1 MLFSVRFFIVCTTSV
16 SLLSAVAQ
24 AGYTPNFNFN
34 QPHDISGRTPCCVDR
49 LTTLTC
55 GRMRLNT
62 PAKFAKRC
70 ANDPDF
76 ALIQCCSSCFDRR
89 SSLSSEKYNL
99 VVRRHLEDPMK
110 ATCIDRRGGD
120 WCQKMANRENYW
132 QDASF
137 STIGGCGAFPSAF
150 RECRNTCGYCSA
162 TMQMT
167 VVKYDYRLA
176 TSTPRCDIKT
186 YFARTDVEMK
196 KRYNPAKKEFD
207 PLARLI
213 WKRPKD
219 TDYFVV
225 EDHNYEDFM

>member
-1 MLFSVRFFIVCTTSV
+1 MLAVRFLIVCTTGV
-16 SLLSAVAQ
+16 SLLSGVAQ
-24 AGYTPNFNFN
+24 AGTTPNFNFN
-34 QPHDISGRTPCCVDR
+34 QPHDINDRTPCCVDR

-55 GRMRLNT
+55 SRMRINS
-62 PAKFAKRC
+62 PAKFSKRC

-89 SSLSSEKYNL
+89 SSSSSEKYNT

-110 ATCIDRRGGD
+110 ATCLDRRGGD
-120 WCQKMANRENYW
+120 WCQKMAKRENYW

-176 TSTPRCDIKT
+176 TSTQRCDIKT
-186 YFARTDVEMK
+186 YFARTDDEMK
-196 KRYNPAKKEFD
+196 KKYNAARKEFD
-207 PLARLI
+207 PLARLT